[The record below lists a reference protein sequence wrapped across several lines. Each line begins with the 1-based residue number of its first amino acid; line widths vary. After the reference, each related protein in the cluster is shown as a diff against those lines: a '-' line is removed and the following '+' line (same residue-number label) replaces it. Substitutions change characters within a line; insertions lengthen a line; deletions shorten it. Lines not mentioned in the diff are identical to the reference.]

1 MRIRHIVVSLLILPS
16 YLLAAERV
24 PRVQLQ
30 PLLTGLDKPLY
41 LTHHNTPE
49 IYVVEQTGKVLVC
62 ENGKLRKKPFLDLT
76 SKVNI
81 DYECGLLS
89 IAFHPDF
96 AKNGYVYAYYTTT
109 IPSLK
114 SVIAEYKLEPN
125 ADQIDIASER
135 ILLHFS
141 LPYNTH
147 HGGLIKFGPDGLL
160 YTAIGDG
167 GFGNDPFNNA
177 QTGTTYLGKMLR
189 IDVSKRDPYAIP
201 RDNPFVG
208 DNTFFPEVYA
218 YGLRNPW
225 RFSFDRATGLLYL
238 ADVGQDKWEEINL
251 IEKGGNYGWRIKEG
265 PDFLHP
271 VPKPPKTIDAIY
283 QYNHENA
290 PASVT
295 GGYVYRGKANTSLVG
310 WYIFGDYVDGRI
322 FALKYEGGK
331 LLANGVAFT
340 PPTDGRKRMDVVR
353 PKNLQPSSFGEDADG
368 ELYVCDIT
376 NGRVFKISEDLSE
389 SGK

>member
-1 MRIRHIVVSLLILPS
+1 MGIRHVIVAVLVLPW
-16 YLLAAERV
+16 LAFAAQPV
-24 PRVQLQ
+24 PKVQLQ
-30 PLLTGLDKPLY
+30 PFLTGVDKPLY
-41 LTHHNTPE
+41 LTHHGTPE
-49 IYVVEQTGKVLVC
+49 IYIVEQTGKVLVC
-62 ENGKLRKKPFLDLT
+62 EKGQLRKKPFLDLT

-96 AKNGYVYAYYTTT
+96 AKNGYVYAYYTATF
-109 IPSLK
+109 PSLK
-114 SVIAEYKLEPN
+114 SVLAEYKLEPGS
-125 ADQIDIASER
+125 DQIDPASER
-135 ILLHFS
+135 ILLHFN

-147 HGGLIKFGPDGLL
+147 HGGLIKFGPDGML
-160 YTAIGDG
+160 YIAVGDG

-177 QTGTTYLGKMLR
+177 QTGTTFLGKMLR
-189 IDVSKRDPYAIP
+189 IDVSRRDPYGIP

-238 ADVGQDKWEEINL
+238 ADVGQEKWEKISI

-283 QYNHENA
+283 QYNHEGA

-295 GGYVYRGKANTSLVG
+295 GGYVYRGKANPSLAG

-331 LLANGVAFT
+331 LLANGVAFV

-353 PKNLQPSSFGEDADG
+353 PKNLQPSAFGEDADG

-376 NGRVFKISEDLSE
+376 NGRIFKIAEDMSDAA
-389 SGK
+389 K